1 MQDDEFS
8 VSQFLIP
15 TYAIADNLLF
25 KPTVGAILSGS
36 RPATPMNIDFM
47 RSNKV

>member
-1 MQDDEFS
+1 MFILTS
-8 VSQFLIP
+8 P
-15 TYAIADNLLF
+15 NIAYLLLR
-25 KPTVGAILSGS
+25 PTVGAILSGS